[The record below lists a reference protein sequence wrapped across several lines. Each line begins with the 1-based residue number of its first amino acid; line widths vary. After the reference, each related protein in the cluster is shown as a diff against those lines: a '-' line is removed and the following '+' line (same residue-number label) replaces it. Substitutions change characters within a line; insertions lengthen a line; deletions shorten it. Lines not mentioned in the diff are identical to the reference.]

1 MAERILLSDLFRN
14 TRWALTNRL
23 RLLRRREM
31 EYVVLHVGGS
41 FPERTLQPR
50 RRFPLSLL
58 PWPAPPL
65 SVEAFAHT
73 LDRMAGDPR
82 IQGVVLIL
90 SGLAA
95 GPATLHSL
103 RQAVIRFRRS
113 GKRAVAYVHD
123 LSMWRYY
130 LASACDEVL
139 APESAHFRAAGLW
152 SEAIFL
158 KDTLALVG
166 LQADFEAIAEY
177 KTSPDTLRRA
187 AMTEPHREMLES
199 LLDSIYAHVVGAIAE
214 GRGLAPDRVQEL
226 LDAVPLTAD
235 EACEAQLLDAVCY
248 EDELSLHLG
257 VQDSP
262 ATLLTW
268 EQAQRRLTQP
278 LRWHSRH
285 AVGVISLE
293 GVIVPGPSRQPPLPL
308 PLPLPVSPTQAG
320 SDTVIQQLRAAA
332 QDKHLAS
339 VVLHVDSP
347 GGSALASDLIWREVA
362 QLSRIKPVVVY
373 MGNQAASGGYY
384 VSAAARAIF
393 AQPTTLTGSI
403 GIWGGKVVTQGLFEK
418 LHTGREVV
426 SRGKA
431 AGLYADTAPFSD
443 KERAK
448 IQVDIG
454 RGYARFKTRV
464 AQGREKTD
472 EEVEAIARG
481 RVWTGEQAQAHGL
494 VDELG
499 DLRAAADRA
508 REMADLSPRRYAPLV
523 NVSVPKQTVL
533 PQAISNGAG
542 EWLANL
548 MALLREGKY
557 AMAPWGIRI
566 RD

>member
-1 MAERILLSDLFRN
+1 
-14 TRWALTNRL
+14 
-23 RLLRRREM
+23 
-31 EYVVLHVGGS
+31 
-41 FPERTLQPR
+41 
-50 RRFPLSLL
+50 
-58 PWPAPPL
+58 
-65 SVEAFAHT
+65 
-73 LDRMAGDPR
+73 
-82 IQGVVLIL
+82 
-90 SGLAA
+90 
-95 GPATLHSL
+95 
-103 RQAVIRFRRS
+103 
-113 GKRAVAYVHD
+113 
-123 LSMWRYY
+123 
-130 LASACDEVL
+130 
-139 APESAHFRAAGLW
+139 
-152 SEAIFL
+152 
-158 KDTLALVG
+158 
-166 LQADFEAIAEY
+166 
-177 KTSPDTLRRA
+177 
-187 AMTEPHREMLES
+187 
-199 LLDSIYAHVVGAIAE
+199 
-214 GRGLAPDRVQEL
+214 
-226 LDAVPLTAD
+226 
-235 EACEAQLLDAVCY
+235 
-248 EDELSLHLG
+248 
-257 VQDSP
+257 
-262 ATLLTW
+262 
-268 EQAQRRLTQP
+268 
-278 LRWHSRH
+278 
-285 AVGVISLE
+285 
-293 GVIVPGPSRQPPLPL
+293 
-308 PLPLPVSPTQAG
+308 
-320 SDTVIQQLRAAA
+320 
-332 QDKHLAS
+332 
-339 VVLHVDSP
+339 LHVDSP